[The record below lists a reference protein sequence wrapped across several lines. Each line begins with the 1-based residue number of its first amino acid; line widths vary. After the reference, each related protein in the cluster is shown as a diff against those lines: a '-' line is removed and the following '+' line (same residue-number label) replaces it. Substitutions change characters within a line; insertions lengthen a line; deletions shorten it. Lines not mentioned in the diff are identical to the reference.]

1 MHPSSIFLGLS
12 DRLLYAGIYIRI
24 LSVFCDH
31 YEVKVTEEPYVAG
44 GKRKYEN
51 IIQGMEICG
60 VGRGDEGAVTEVS
73 SREECVLK

>member
-31 YEVKVTEEPYVAG
+31 YEVKVTEELYVAG
-44 GKRKYEN
+44 EKRKYEN
-51 IIQGMEICG
+51 IIQGMEIYG
-60 VGRGDEGAVTEVS
+60 VG
-73 SREECVLK
+73 EEMKEQSQKSVAEKNVF